1 MKTHHCTTLHHHDNR
16 PGVAPVCTTAPPA
29 PPPLGECSGGGAAS
43 RLLGP
48 DGLHHPGLIMTE
60 TLSLHD
66 GDPIYVWRWDEGTG
80 LGSISSA
87 LDRTPK
93 DQTEKRKSTTANMT
107 GADQ

>member
-1 MKTHHCTTLHHHDNR
+1 
-16 PGVAPVCTTAPPA
+16 
-29 PPPLGECSGGGAAS
+29 
-43 RLLGP
+43 
-48 DGLHHPGLIMTE
+48 MTE